1 MGNGLGRK
9 LFVSLV
15 LGIIVAFIVGAFAVV
30 LIGRPPK
37 TFRLAAG
44 QPGGMYEAFAEALR
58 DELAVQGYM
67 VQILE
72 TAGSIDNAE
81 LLRTGKADVGL
92 IQSGTELL
100 ADIGGS
106 TALSEVFYEPLWLFA
121 RQGAIPLVEG
131 VPELAGKRVSIGPDG
146 SGTHATAD
154 ALLEQSGSTA
164 IPLEM
169 TTDEALQGLADGSID
184 GAFFV
189 VAANAPLIEQLV
201 AIPGIEIMPIPNVE
215 GYARRLPY
223 LSPVTLFRGVLKP
236 SQPPMPPE
244 DMAMLAARAT
254 LMGREGLQPDLARLI
269 VRELPD
275 ALPLPYVGEL
285 DAFPSLDRTTF
296 AVNADAQKFLDEG
309 PTPLE
314 AFLPFE
320 IASPLSRIYL
330 ILLPLL
336 VLMFPLYTLAK
347 AGWAWLNSSRVL
359 GWYPRI
365 SAIERNLETSS
376 LPELM
381 AQQDF
386 LLGLDAQL
394 ARQKRVPAGYMATLY
409 DLRTDASFV
418 RHKVE
423 RRIAEVGGQEAIDAA
438 LANDAQGPFDPK
450 TISDEAMGIRNAPST
465 RGPG

>member
-9 LFVSLV
+9 LIVSLGV
-15 LGIIVAFIVGAFAVV
+15 GVVVAFIVGAFAVL
-30 LIGRPPK
+30 LIGRPPT

-44 QPGGMYEAFAEALR
+44 QPGGMYEAFAEGLKNQLAL
-58 DELAVQGYM
+58 QGYT
-67 VQILE
+67 VEILE
-72 TAGSIDNAE
+72 TAGSIENAA
-81 LLRTGKADVGL
+81 LLRTGQADVGL

-100 ADIGGS
+100 ADIGRS

-121 RQGAIPLVEG
+121 RRGAIPMVEG
-131 VPELAGKRVSIGPDG
+131 VPGLGGKRISIGPAG
-146 SGTHATAD
+146 SGTYATAT
-154 ALLEQSGSTA
+154 AILEQSDSMA
-164 IPLEM
+164 IPVEM
-169 TTDEALQGLADGSID
+169 TTDEALQGLTDGTID

-189 VAANAPLIEQLV
+189 VAANAPVIENLA

-223 LSPVTLFRGVLKP
+223 LSPVTLFRGVLDP
-236 SQPPMPPE
+236 SQPPVPPE
-244 DMAMLAARAT
+244 DMAVLAARAT
-254 LMGREGLQPDLARLI
+254 LMAREGLQPDLARLI

-275 ALPLPYVGEL
+275 VLPLPYVGEL

-296 AVNADAQKFLDEG
+296 PVNADAQKFLDEG

-314 AFLPFE
+314 DFLPFE

-394 ARQKRVPAGYMATLY
+394 AKQRRVPAGYLARLY
-409 DLRTDASFV
+409 DLR
-418 RHKVE
+418 
-423 RRIAEVGGQEAIDAA
+423 IDAA
-438 LANDAQGPFDPK
+438 FVRRRVEERIQALGGDEALALAQSNDAEVPADPRS
-450 TISDEAMGIRNAPST
+450 ISDAAMGIEHRPP
-465 RGPG
+465 GPEAG